1 VSERLEDIIRAR
13 LLVASLGERASAPWW
28 RSLASTEVS
37 GRWLQRLFPRTAA
50 RAALEISSRAALA
63 VHDAKLG
70 GTGVYHL
77 FRLPVSLEAG
87 VHEVLARNDDR
98 VSALLESA
106 PGDGIQMLAAM
117 AGSERVESVGGP
129 LNCGRVSAL
138 QRGRAL
144 QRLCAAYVGGFQ
156 SGAAVFA
163 YLEPDEH

>member
-77 FRLPVSLEAG
+77 FRLPVSLETG
-87 VHEVLARNDDR
+87 VHEVLARNDAR

-106 PGDGIQMLAAM
+106 SGDGMQMLAAM
-117 AGSERVESVGGP
+117 AGSERVESVSGP

-144 QRLCAAYVGGFQ
+144 QHLCAAYVGGFQ
-156 SGAAVFA
+156 SGAAVFP